1 MDKTLFEKIID
12 REIPAEIVF
21 EDDYVI
27 AFNDIDPKAPIH
39 ILIVPKKVIR
49 SINDISENDK
59 DLIGKMFLV
68 ARNLAKEKGI
78 DKSGFRTIFNT
89 NDDGGQT
96 VYHLHLHLIGGR
108 QMNWP
113 PG

>member
-49 SINDISENDK
+49 SINDIGENDK

>member
-49 SINDISENDK
+49 SINDIGENDK

-108 QMNWP
+108 QMKWP

>member
-12 REIPAEIVF
+12 REIPEEIVF

-49 SINDISENDK
+49 SINDIGENDK
-59 DLIGKMFLV
+59 DLIGNMFLV

>member
-108 QMNWP
+108 QMKWP

>member
-27 AFNDIDPKAPIH
+27 AFNDIDPKAPVH

-108 QMNWP
+108 QMKWP

>member
-49 SINDISENDK
+49 SINDIGENDK
-59 DLIGKMFLV
+59 DLICKMFLV